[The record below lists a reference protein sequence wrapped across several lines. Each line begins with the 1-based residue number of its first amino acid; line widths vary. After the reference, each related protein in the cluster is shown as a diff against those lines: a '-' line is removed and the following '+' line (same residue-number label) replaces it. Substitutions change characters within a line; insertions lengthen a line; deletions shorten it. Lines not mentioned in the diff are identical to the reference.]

1 MIYILI
7 LLFGLL
13 LALQIADVISTVLA
27 LERTDRVESNPR
39 VKSLMDRFGIIP
51 ALVLTKMATAIPLAV
66 GIMGTAYYPVLWVQV
81 VVCAVLVVVSGYH
94 ARIVWHNID
103 LI

>member
-1 MIYILI
+1 MTYVLI

-13 LALQIADVISTVLA
+13 LALQIADIISTVMA
-27 LERTDRVESNPR
+27 LERPDRVESNPR
-39 VKSLMDRFGIIP
+39 VKALMDRFGIIP
-51 ALVLTKMATAIPLAV
+51 ALVLTKMAPALPLAV
-66 GIMGTAYYPVLWVQV
+66 GIAGTAYYPVLWVQI
-81 VVCAVLVVVSGYH
+81 AVSVALVAVSGYH